1 MGHLRT
7 ETGPA
12 ASGLPLMAQWTKKAL
27 TALAAAW
34 AFTLALPAHAGEPAR
49 HLAPGF
55 STRAPGSTL
64 VVVPP
69 DLELF
74 SISAGGVS
82 EPRADWTEA
91 AQRHFRAAVSE
102 RRASFGVPPRELS
115 ARDLDELSDLNALHG
130 AVAEAIFLHHIVG
143 GNWQLPTK
151 KQALDWSLGDAVEP
165 LRRKSGADYALFLW
179 IRDSYASSERKA
191 AMVAMAL
198 FGVGLGG
205 GSQVG
210 YASLVD
216 LRDGRVVWFND
227 LRRARGDLR
236 EAHTAAETL
245 DALLTGFPIAP

>member
-1 MGHLRT
+1 MRT
-7 ETGPA
+7 GTGPGAIGLARA
-12 ASGLPLMAQWTKKAL
+12 ALK
-27 TALAAAW
+27 ALAAAW
-34 AFTLALPAHAGEPAR
+34 VLALPLVLALPAWADAPSR

-55 STRAPGSTL
+55 TARAPGSTL

-91 AQRHFRAAVSE
+91 AQQHFRAALAARRSE
-102 RRASFGVPPRELS
+102 FGAPPRELS
-115 ARDLDELSDLNALHG
+115 ARDLDELGDLNALHG
-130 AVAEAIFLHHIVG
+130 AVAEAIFVHHFLG
-143 GNWQLPTK
+143 DNWRLPTK
-151 KQALDWSLGDAVEP
+151 RAALDWSLGDAVEP

-179 IRDSYASSERKA
+179 IRDSSASSQRKA
-191 AMVAMAL
+191 AMVALAL

-227 LRRARGDLR
+227 LRRFSGDLR
-236 EAHTAAETL
+236 EAHSAAETL
-245 DALLTGFPIAP
+245 DALLQGFPKAP

>member
-1 MGHLRT
+1 M
-7 ETGPA
+7 
-12 ASGLPLMAQWTKKAL
+12 
-27 TALAAAW
+27 ALALGLAA
-34 AFTLALPAHAGEPAR
+34 PARADEPSR

-55 STRAPGSTL
+55 SARAPGSTL

-91 AQRHFRAAVSE
+91 AQRHFRAALAA
-102 RRASFGVPPRELS
+102 RRAGFGVPPRDLS
-115 ARDLDELSDLNALHG
+115 ARDLDELGELNVLHG
-130 AVAEAIFLHHIVG
+130 AVAEAIFVHHFLG
-143 GNWQLPTK
+143 DSWRLPTK
-151 KQALDWSLGDAVEP
+151 KGALDWSLGDAVEP

-179 IRDSYASSERKA
+179 IRDSYASAERKA
-191 AMVAMAL
+191 AMVALAL

-227 LRRARGDLR
+227 LRRFSGDLR
-236 EAHTAAETL
+236 EAGAAAETL
-245 DALLTGFPIAP
+245 EALLKGFPTAPAAP